1 MSKSFVVPSSE
12 VPGYSAIYRHPK
24 YKSGTQNG
32 EYSDITTG
40 YELFNHVVKNYPK
53 KEFLGAR
60 KYYPETNS
68 FGNYKW
74 ITTTE
79 AAEIINN
86 FGSGLDAVYAKHA
99 PDVNPTTGQQPV
111 GILAINRPEW
121 LLTELAAFRSRRY
134 SVGISDLAGVQSAEF
149 NINSTDIH
157 VVVCTMDKIPRMLD
171 RVDKTPGLKVIVC
184 IDKLDCSKPSI
195 ATQAFT
201 KTTVEVLKKRA
212 ESLNIA
218 LLDMDEVIF
227 MGRLN
232 PTEPAPPKP
241 SDLCTICFT
250 SGTSGAQKGA
260 LLTHDAFINATRA
273 AHLSLEL
280 YDTTYLS
287 YMSLMHIFDRYMVY
301 TFMYGMVRIG
311 FYSGDIN
318 KILDDMQVLHPT
330 VVTVLPMVLNRMY
343 DRFAKVTIGAKGIRG
358 KLSRLG
364 FNTKI
369 KNIRSG
375 RGYQH
380 ALWDRLIFNKFA
392 KLFGGNIK
400 RIIFGAAPLSG
411 EVQDF
416 YRVALSCVVIQGY
429 GQTETVAGGLAQMS
443 DDLSNG
449 NIGVPSP
456 GVDVR
461 LRSIPD
467 MGYNVTDTPSPR
479 GELMI
484 RSKILFSGYNGQPER
499 LKEVMDGE
507 WMATGDV
514 AKVNSDG
521 TMTLV
526 DRISN
531 VIKSASAIWVEPTL
545 IEATYSSHR
554 LITSVYVYGTG
565 STCEL
570 VAIVVPEPSTFV
582 PWARTIAGKADAD
595 LAELCKDESVAKA
608 MTQELRML
616 ASKHHIPRSAM
627 VGAVH
632 MEPKPLDQIN
642 KEFYTA
648 TLKIRRPIVNQ
659 HFKALFEEM
668 FSKLDS
674 TTESKFLSEKNI
686 K

>member
-24 YKSGTQNG
+24 YKSGTHNG
-32 EYSDITTG
+32 EYSDITTV
-40 YELFNHVVKNYPK
+40 YELFNNVVKTNPK

-60 KYYPETNS
+60 EYYPETNS
-68 FGNYKW
+68 FGDYKW

-79 AAEIINN
+79 AAEIINE
-86 FGSGLDAVYAKHA
+86 FGSGLDAVYAQYA
-99 PDVNPTTGQQPV
+99 PEVNPTTSQQPV

-134 SVGISDLAGVQSAEF
+134 SVGVSDLAGVESAEF
-149 NINSTDIH
+149 NTNSADIH

-171 RVDKTPGLKVIVC
+171 RADKTPGLKVIVC
-184 IDKLDCSKPSI
+184 MDKLDCSKPSI
-195 ATQAFT
+195 ATQAFN
-201 KTTVEVLKKRA
+201 KSTVEILKKRA
-212 ESLNIA
+212 ELLNIA
-218 LLDMDEVIF
+218 LLDMDEVIS

-232 PTEPAPPKP
+232 QTEPAPPKP

-260 LLTHDAFINATRA
+260 LLTHDAFINATRG
-273 AHLSLEL
+273 AHLSLEQSN
-280 YDTTYLS
+280 TTYLS

-330 VVTVLPMVLNRMY
+330 VFAAIPMLLNRIY
-343 DRFAKVTIGAKGIRG
+343 DQFARATIGAKGIRG

-364 FNTKI
+364 FNSKI
-369 KNIRSG
+369 KTIRSG

-392 KLFGGNIK
+392 KLFGGK
-400 RIIFGAAPLSG
+400 VKKLLTGATPISS

-416 YRVALSCVVIQGY
+416 FRIALSCDVIQGY
-429 GQTETVAGGLAQMS
+429 GQTETVAGGLIQIN
-443 DDLSNG
+443 DDCTNN

-461 LRSIPD
+461 LRSIPE

-479 GELMI
+479 GELML
-484 RSKILFSGYNGQPER
+484 RSKIVFSGYNGQPER

-514 AKVNSDG
+514 VKVNSDG
-521 TMTLV
+521 TISLV

-531 VIKSASAIWVEPTL
+531 VIKSASVMWVEPTSLETTYGSHHL
-545 IEATYSSHR
+545 IK
-554 LITSVYVYGTG
+554 SVYVYGYERAH
-565 STCEL
+565 EL

-582 PWARTIAGKADAD
+582 PWACKITGKGNTN
-595 LAELCKDESVAKA
+595 LAELCKDDKVAKE
-608 MTQELRML
+608 MTQELRRL
-616 ASKHHIPRSAM
+616 ASKHHIPPPAM
-627 VGAVH
+627 IGAVH
-632 MEPKPLDQIN
+632 MEPKPLEQIN
-642 KEFYTA
+642 KEFYTSS
-648 TLKIRRPIVNQ
+648 LKIRRPIVNQ
-659 HFKALFEEM
+659 HYKTRFEEM
-668 FSKLDS
+668 YSTLGCTTDPTFSLEHK
-674 TTESKFLSEKNI
+674 K
-686 K
+686 